1 MRNFL
6 GKNWVKQDFWFCGL
20 TSRTRYKLM
29 SFSKNNPIGWTI
41 QKIKNFYF
49 QNWLLDPLSKRE
61 VKHFITLGTMA
72 TYDLSFASQ
81 ILLWKTKGHWGVIQ
95 ISSSINTDS
104 QVVSGI
110 AFINV
115 TNKSRSISFS
125 LYFVWQIV
133 LLKFWHCFSN
143 PGANF
148 VTDPD
153 SNGASR
159 VTLHNLF

>member
-1 MRNFL
+1 MVT
-6 GKNWVKQDFWFCGL
+6 K
-20 TSRTRYKLM
+20 Y
-29 SFSKNNPIGWTI
+29 
-41 QKIKNFYF
+41 
-49 QNWLLDPLSKRE
+49 
-61 VKHFITLGTMA
+61 HITLGTMA

-81 ILLWKTKGHWGVIQ
+81 ILLWKTKGHWGVIH

-110 AFINV
+110 AFISV

-125 LYFVWQIV
+125 LYFVSQIV
-133 LLKFWHCFSN
+133 LLKFSHCFST
-143 PGANF
+143 PGDNF

-159 VTLHNLF
+159 VTLHNLFLVWPHFWSWTIQRLVCPYLYGWALLSWGVNK